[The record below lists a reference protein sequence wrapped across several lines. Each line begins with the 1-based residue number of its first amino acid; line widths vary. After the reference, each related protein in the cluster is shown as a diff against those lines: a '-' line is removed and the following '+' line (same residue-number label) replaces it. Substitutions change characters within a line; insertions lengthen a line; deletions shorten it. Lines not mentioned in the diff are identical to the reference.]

1 MAKITKQ
8 TIKDAKGKVV
18 AIVLPIEEY
27 DAMIEGMEDKEDIIT
42 CLQREISRLKG
53 EEFDPIELKWE
64 SVGTTKIT
72 KKQLVEQTA

>member
-27 DAMIEGMEDKEDIIT
+27 NLLIEAYEELEDIKAADAADAEDNPAESISLDAYLESRKLN
-42 CLQREISRLKG
+42 LQTLSH
-53 EEFDPIELKWE
+53 
-64 SVGTTKIT
+64 
-72 KKQLVEQTA
+72 A